1 MGDIVYGGARGVGK
15 SWRPMWIDPELIK
28 KWIRKWIIT
37 APYKAGFHDGH
48 DDIIARDYRRYRAE
62 MAYLTARLYY
72 GRDAMRE

>member
-1 MGDIVYGGARGVGK
+1 MDNLNPFVLPPGL
-15 SWRPMWIDPELIK
+15 EN
-28 KWIRKWIIT
+28 WIRRRMAMRIMSD
-37 APYKAGFHDGH
+37 AYAAGRHGTH